1 MISIA
6 QCRSDAGRLFGWD
19 EGTMAGAIADI
30 SLQNSAKTAGRPR
43 GRPFRKGQSGNPKGK
58 PRGTTNRGT
67 RAAAMFL
74 DGEAEA
80 LARKAV
86 EMALSGDPAALRM
99 CLDRTVAPRREQP
112 VSVDLPPIRGA
123 ADISGA
129 MAAVLG
135 AAARGR
141 ITAGEAFALSQ
152 TIETY
157 LRAIDATDFERRLR
171 QLEEMRSAEPMQYR

>member
-1 MISIA
+1 M
-6 QCRSDAGRLFGWD
+6 L
-19 EGTMAGAIADI
+19 
-30 SLQNSAKTAGRPR
+30 
-43 GRPFRKGQSGNPKGK
+43 
-58 PRGTTNRGT
+58 
-67 RAAAMFL
+67 L

-86 EMALSGDPAALRM
+86 EMALAGDPAALRM

-112 VSVDLPPIRGA
+112 VSVDLPPIRGG

-129 MAAVLG
+129 MAALVD

-141 ITAGEAFALSQ
+141 ITAGKALALSQ

-171 QLEEMRSAEPMQYR
+171 QLEEMRAAEPVQYR

>member
-1 MISIA
+1 
-6 QCRSDAGRLFGWD
+6 
-19 EGTMAGAIADI
+19 MAGTIADI

-43 GRPFRKGQSGNPKGK
+43 GRPFEKGQSGNPKGK

-67 RAAAMFL
+67 RAAAMFF

-86 EMALSGDPAALRM
+86 EMALSGDPVALRM

-129 MAAVLG
+129 MAALVG

-171 QLEEMRSAEPMQYR
+171 QLEEMRAAEPVQYR

>member
-1 MISIA
+1 M
-6 QCRSDAGRLFGWD
+6 L
-19 EGTMAGAIADI
+19 
-30 SLQNSAKTAGRPR
+30 
-43 GRPFRKGQSGNPKGK
+43 
-58 PRGTTNRGT
+58 
-67 RAAAMFL
+67 L
-74 DGEAEA
+74 DGEAET

-86 EMALSGDPAALRM
+86 EMALSGDSAALRM

-112 VSVDLPPIRGA
+112 VSVDLPEISSP

-129 MAAVLG
+129 VAAVLG
-135 AAARGR
+135 AAARGT

-171 QLEEMRSAEPMQYR
+171 QLEEMRAAEPQQYRWPAPR

>member
-1 MISIA
+1 
-6 QCRSDAGRLFGWD
+6 
-19 EGTMAGAIADI
+19 
-30 SLQNSAKTAGRPR
+30 
-43 GRPFRKGQSGNPKGK
+43 
-58 PRGTTNRGT
+58 
-67 RAAAMFL
+67 
-74 DGEAEA
+74 
-80 LARKAV
+80 
-86 EMALSGDPAALRM
+86 MALSGDSAALRM

-112 VSVDLPPIRGA
+112 VSVDLPAIRSA

-157 LRAIDATDFERRLR
+157 LRAIDAADFAQRLR
-171 QLEEMRSAEPMQYR
+171 QLEEARAAAPSQYR